1 MRDLMDFCIAVLSYM
16 VQTLFRCSLG
26 GYSYGD
32 FLVAVIVISIFVGTL
47 VISFRWAGDH
57 PSYAFRPVYSGK
69 GKKHKAGSSKSHRL
83 K

>member
-1 MRDLMDFCIAVLSYM
+1 MRDLMDFCIIILSYL

-32 FLVAVIVISIFVGTL
+32 FLVAVIVISVFVGTL
-47 VISFRWAGDH
+47 VISFRGLGGN
-57 PSYAFRPVYSGK
+57 PSSAVRPPRPMR
-69 GKKHKAGSSKSHRL
+69 HKAGSSKTGGA

>member
-1 MRDLMDFCIAVLSYM
+1 MRDLLDFCINILSYL

-32 FLVAVIVISIFVGTL
+32 FLVAVIVISVFVGTL

-57 PSYAFRPVYSGK
+57 PSYAFRPLHS